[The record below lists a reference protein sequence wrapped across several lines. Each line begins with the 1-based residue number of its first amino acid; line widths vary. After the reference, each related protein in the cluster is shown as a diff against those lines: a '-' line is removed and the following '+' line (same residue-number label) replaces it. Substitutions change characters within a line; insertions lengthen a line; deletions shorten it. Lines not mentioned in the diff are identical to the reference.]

1 MKYHRSV
8 LEAKLYLG
16 NNFVCSIA
24 TKSIQNSQE
33 YIRQN
38 EEKIKQDCEKKAFV
52 RLTEKDQEVFSKTS
66 H

>member
-8 LEAKLYLG
+8 LGAKLYLG

-24 TKSIQNSQE
+24 TKLIQNSQE

-38 EEKIKQDCEKKAFV
+38 EEKIKQDCEKKGICEAY
-52 RLTEKDQEVFSKTS
+52 RKDQEVFSKTS